1 MRITSG
7 ATALALP
14 AARLLRWHVAPGGV
28 VRLTKAVP
36 VSRHVL
42 AVRRAR
48 CRLHTG
54 ACGACVRVCDVGG
67 ATKTA
72 SSAC

>member
-7 ATALALP
+7 APALALP
-14 AARLLRWHVAPGGV
+14 ATAARRLRWHVAPGGV
-28 VRLTKAVP
+28 VRLSQTPLAAL
-36 VSRHVL
+36 RHVH

-54 ACGACVRVCDVGG
+54 VRGTCDAGW
-67 ATKTA
+67 A
-72 SSAC
+72 SRRRE